1 MKENIIAKLKNTFDN
16 VTLQSILG
24 DLSHFV
30 GVERLGPKV
39 SDRIHWRAF
48 SGKPQIALTFDDGPQ
63 PEYTPRLLEILEKT
77 NVKATFFVIGQY
89 VEQQMQLAGQMVAAG
104 HELANH
110 TFTHPLMWH
119 LNDLDMVL
127 EINKTDHLLRSL
139 NRHKPRF
146 LRPPMGL
153 FSRRVLDII
162 QQTGYETVVGDV
174 YPRDPH
180 LPGAE
185 KIVGRVMRRVRN
197 GSIIILHDGGNTKNV
212 DRSQTV
218 RAVEQLIPRLRDRG
232 FEFVTLSTLLPA
244 P

>member
-1 MKENIIAKLKNTFDN
+1 M
-16 VTLQSILG
+16 QSILS
-24 DLSHFV
+24 DLSHLV
-30 GVERLGPKV
+30 GIERLGPKV
-39 SDRIHWRAF
+39 SSRIHWRAIT
-48 SGKPQIALTFDDGPQ
+48 SKPQIALTFDDGPQ
-63 PEYTPRLLEILEKT
+63 SEFTPRLLDVLNKAE
-77 NVKATFFVIGQY
+77 VKATFFVIGQY
-89 VEQQMQLAGQMVAAG
+89 LEKHRQLAEQMVARG

-110 TFTHPLMWH
+110 TFSHRLMWR

-139 NRHKPRF
+139 NGHKPRF

-162 QQTGYETVVGDV
+162 QQTGYETVIGDV

-185 KIVGRVMRRVRN
+185 KIVTRVMRRVRN
-197 GSIIILHDGGNTKNV
+197 GSIIILHDGGNTNQV

-218 RAVEQLIPRLRDRG
+218 RAVQYLIPRLRDRG

-244 P
+244 Q